1 LCLSWLIFVVNLKVK
16 LLYYTAMPVMPVES
30 ALLPS
35 EFDSYFRLLW
45 LLVLFISLLMV
56 FLGYI
61 YLSMRKARERESQ
74 SMAFSSLALEAQE
87 TERRR
92 IAAELH
98 DTVLPDLKNTPA
110 AARIREIC
118 GRLMP
123 PDLGR
128 ISLKDSLISLCDA
141 FVKRTGIECI
151 VEIEERVDFG
161 GLRGEHRLH
170 LYRIAQEAL
179 NNIGKH
185 SRAKQAVLVAR
196 RGAAEP
202 LGFLGKGQPWSV
214 SQPGSQSR
222 PLLFSISDDGVGL
235 QSRPGLQGRPGLR
248 SKPGLQ
254 TEDGQG
260 GLGMRTMR
268 QRAAILGAFIDFISV
283 EGNGLMV
290 CLKIPPHSQTEANPK
305 DAYPKDLS

>member
-1 LCLSWLIFVVNLKVK
+1 M
-16 LLYYTAMPVMPVES
+16 TAES
-30 ALLPS
+30 ALLPM

-45 LLVLFISLLMV
+45 LLALFISLLMA

-61 YLSMRKARERESQ
+61 YLAMRKAREREAQ

-87 TERRR
+87 TGRRR

-98 DTVLPDLKNTPA
+98 DTVLPDLRDNPA

-123 PDLGR
+123 PDLNR
-128 ISLKDSLISLCDA
+128 FSMKDSLSSLCNS

-151 VEIEERVDFG
+151 VEIEESLEFS
-161 GLRGEHRLH
+161 GLSGEHRLH

-196 RGAAEP
+196 QAVEP
-202 LGFLGKGQPWSV
+202 GLFGKGRGGV
-214 SQPGSQSR
+214 SS
-222 PLLFSISDDGVGL
+222 LLVQHFRR
-235 QSRPGLQGRPGLR
+235 RPGLA
-248 SKPGLQ
+248 
-254 TEDGQG
+254 E
-260 GLGMRTMR
+260 R
-268 QRAAILGAFIDFISV
+268 QR
-283 EGNGLMV
+283 
-290 CLKIPPHSQTEANPK
+290 T
-305 DAYPKDLS
+305 

>member
-1 LCLSWLIFVVNLKVK
+1 
-16 LLYYTAMPVMPVES
+16 MPAMPVES
-30 ALLPS
+30 ALLLS

-56 FLGYI
+56 FLSYI
-61 YLSMRKARERESQ
+61 YLSMRKARERELQ

-98 DTVLPDLKNTPA
+98 DTVLPELRNTPA

-118 GRLMP
+118 SRLMP

-128 ISLKDSLISLCDA
+128 FSLKDSLFSLCDA

-151 VEIEERVDFG
+151 VEIEEGLDFG
-161 GLRGEHRLH
+161 GLSGEHRLH

-196 RGAAEP
+196 QGAAEP
-202 LGFLGKGQPWSV
+202 LGFLGKGQPWSAK
-214 SQPGSQSR
+214 QPGSAKQ
-222 PLLFSISDDGVGL
+222 PLLFSISDDG
-235 QSRPGLQGRPGLR
+235 QGLR
-248 SKPGLQ
+248 SKPGLR

-260 GLGMRTMR
+260 GDGFGMRTMR
-268 QRAAILGAFIDFISV
+268 QRAAILGAHIDFISV
-283 EGNGLMV
+283 EGGGLMV
-290 CLKIPPHSQTEANPK
+290 CLKIPPYSQIEANPK
-305 DAYPKDLS
+305 DPS